1 MDEATLVRFA
11 NDRISSRQIDEL
23 IGLARGLIADGTINQ
38 KEVEFLQ
45 KWLVA
50 NGSVSDQPI
59 IRTLYKRV
67 TEMLSDGVVDHAESA
82 ELLDTL
88 SRFSDG
94 TFELGETLKSTSL
107 PLNAPAPNLVFEG
120 HTYCFTGTFNF
131 GQRKHCEAAMVERGA
146 LVGGLT
152 KKTDFLVIGVYAT
165 DSWKHS
171 AFGNKIL
178 QACELRDSGHRIAIV
193 SEEHWAAH
201 L

>member
-1 MDEATLVRFA
+1 MDEATLARFS
-11 NDRISSRQIDEL
+11 NERISSRQIDEL

-67 TEMLSDGVVDHAESA
+67 TEMLSDGVVDHAEST
-82 ELLDTL
+82 ELFDTL

-120 HTYCFTGTFNF
+120 YTYCFTGTFNF
-131 GQRKHCEAAMVERGA
+131 GQRKLCEAAMIERGA
-146 LVGGLT
+146 MVGSLT